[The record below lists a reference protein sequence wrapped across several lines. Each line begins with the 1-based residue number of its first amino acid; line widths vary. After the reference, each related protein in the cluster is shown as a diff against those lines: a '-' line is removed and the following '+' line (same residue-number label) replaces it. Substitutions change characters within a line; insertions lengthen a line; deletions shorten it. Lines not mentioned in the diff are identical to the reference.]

1 MKYSH
6 VWLMKKI
13 ITIYIQDQKDPIQGV
28 PSQVFDDYILMN
40 NGNTLVN
47 KAHILRIEVEDEI
60 K

>member
-1 MKYSH
+1 
-6 VWLMKKI
+6 MKKI